1 MGGDERHVSRT
12 RTLYLNWGYELWRET
27 KQGRRVEEEGFGHVI
42 YVSQENAATCGGGS
56 VPCSVTAATG
66 CCAVWN
72 VTNGAWTDTL
82 MLAECS
88 P

>member
-42 YVSQENAATCGGGS
+42 YVSQENAATWGGEALSHVLSPQPPGA
-56 VPCSVTAATG
+56 VPCGT
-66 CCAVWN
+66 
-72 VTNGAWTDTL
+72 
-82 MLAECS
+82 
-88 P
+88 